1 MERID
6 NESSSSE
13 YISLYI
19 ESESV
24 ELIVEQA
31 SLVCVSGYVTKRK
44 AYLRVPAD
52 VHYKIEIQPN
62 KVGSGIDSIFQPI
75 KRL

>member
-31 SLVCVSGYVTKRK
+31 SLVCVSGYVT
-44 AYLRVPAD
+44 VNESP
-52 VHYKIEIQPN
+52 
-62 KVGSGIDSIFQPI
+62 
-75 KRL
+75 